1 MLGTYSQSLPS
12 DTISC
17 IGSFAVI
24 VTFTL
29 PSVVSSGEYN
39 IDSIIGFVSSNSTF
53 MLLLVANWCAVEL
66 DLVNIVKSLS
76 LLNVVSPIDITL
88 SGIIILFNFKHE
100 PKAVLYIE
108 VVLPGII
115 ISVKLVHAS
124 KAPSC
129 IVVTFLEIVT
139 SVNPVHPKKVHIFIT
154 LTPLGMVTLVNDL
167 AWQKAQFPISVTP
180 SGIVISV
187 KPDSWKASSDII
199 PTLSGIVTFFKL
211 IQPLNALLPITLTPS
226 GILNVS
232 SFFPSG

>member
-24 VTFTL
+24 ITFTL
-29 PSVVSSGEYN
+29 PSVVSSVEYT
-39 IDSIIGFVSSNSTF
+39 IDSIVGLASSNSTF

-100 PKAVLYIE
+100 SKAVLYIE
-108 VVLPGII
+108 VVFPGII
-115 ISVKLVHAS
+115 TSVKPVHPL
-124 KAPSC
+124 KAPSF

-139 SVNPVHPKKVHIFIT
+139 SVNSVHPMKVPIFIT

-167 AWQKAQFPISVTP
+167 AWWKANSPISVTP
-180 SGIVISV
+180 SGIVICCKFLHPEKAYAPINVTVPGISTFV
-187 KPDSWKASSDII
+187 K
-199 PTLSGIVTFFKL
+199 L
-211 IQPLNALLPITLTPS
+211 
-226 GILNVS
+226 
-232 SFFPSG
+232 